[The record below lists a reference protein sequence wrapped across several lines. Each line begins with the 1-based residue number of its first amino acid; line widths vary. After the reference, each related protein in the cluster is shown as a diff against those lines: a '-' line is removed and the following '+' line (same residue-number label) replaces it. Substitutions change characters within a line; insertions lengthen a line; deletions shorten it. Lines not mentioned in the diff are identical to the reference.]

1 LGAAG
6 NDTLTGGAGADSFLF
21 ALGSGQETIS
31 DFSVAS
37 GDKVRL
43 SGGTASGATVSYTS
57 NNADTLLSWNGQQVT
72 LSGVFLT
79 GSSWYEYVA

>member
-1 LGAAG
+1 M
-6 NDTLTGGAGADSFLF
+6 TGGAGADSFLF
-21 ALGSGQETIS
+21 ALGSGQNTIS

-43 SGGTASGATVSYTS
+43 PGGTASGATVSYTS